1 MVGVGGTGR
10 ERWKGKRISG
20 RWKASSRGRRGG
32 RGRGG
37 EGGGRGA
44 RNRTEIRKGYPAPRM
59 VILVMVAD
67 EARASGGEGG
77 LLV

>member
-1 MVGVGGTGR
+1 MGWG
-10 ERWKGKRISG
+10 G
-20 RWKASSRGRRGG
+20 RWVLGGLGG

-37 EGGGRGA
+37 EGGGKGA

-59 VILVMVAD
+59 VILVMVAP
-67 EARASGGEGG
+67 EAGGGGVEGG